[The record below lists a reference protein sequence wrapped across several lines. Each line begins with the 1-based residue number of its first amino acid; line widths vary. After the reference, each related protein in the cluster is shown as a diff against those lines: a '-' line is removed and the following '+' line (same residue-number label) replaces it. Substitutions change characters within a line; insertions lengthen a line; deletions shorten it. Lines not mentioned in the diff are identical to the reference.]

1 MLGSE
6 THSFTVCFRLQLH
19 GAIYLPDSF
28 VLMLSSCVKLKTIR
42 YESTSLNRIV
52 ADKSHR
58 VIVALLVF
66 LFLVPAI
73 PPPNVRLQHYL
84 STTTLHLRWDA
95 IPTDQANGVLLGY
108 KITYESF
115 KKAGKEVGVAKDTFT
130 KTVDSFT
137 QDLLITNL
145 ESFTT
150 YKVTISGYTQ
160 PGSGPD
166 SESFYGGKVLFI
178 FVYFVEYFYFLVY
191 LSVKTKIN
199 NSSSKQKQEN
209 RT

>member
-1 MLGSE
+1 M
-6 THSFTVCFRLQLH
+6 
-19 GAIYLPDSF
+19 
-28 VLMLSSCVKLKTIR
+28 
-42 YESTSLNRIV
+42 
-52 ADKSHR
+52 
-58 VIVALLVF
+58 
-66 LFLVPAI
+66 
-73 PPPNVRLQHYL
+73 
-84 STTTLHLRWDA
+84 
-95 IPTDQANGVLLGY
+95 LLGY

-178 FVYFVEYFYFLVY
+178 SVYFVEYFYFLIY

-199 NSSSKQKQEN
+199 NSSSKQKREQN
-209 RT
+209 LTTHTN